1 MRPVIKILK
10 SKYVWMTVYVLSVG
24 LTFWYVRSVLK
35 TGTIDVSAQQEEKKV
50 ADVKSVKVSLAVEM
64 PKSTISYDAK
74 LKNTDTVLDLLNT
87 LRDTTNFTYQKT
99 AYIDRVELDFINGIY
114 PQGGYKWKIFFNGED
129 ITQKF
134 QDMYLQ
140 NKDLYTIKLV
150 KE

>member
-1 MRPVIKILK
+1 
-10 SKYVWMTVYVLSVG
+10 MTVYVLSVG